1 VATNITMSVV
11 EMYSSK
17 KGNKNKHQRKEQTSQ
32 LQVK

>member
-1 VATNITMSVV
+1 MSVV
-11 EMYSSK
+11 EVGSPK